1 MRYVSLANDRVM
13 INKLLSNCLDDD
25 LGLSSWCFVPDRK
38 EPPVDYYQMIED
50 KGGIIFE
57 DVEYEDE
64 KWILTRDKMIDGFRI
79 LDERNQEAFER
90 ISRNHG
96 EWGAEDADQWFQ
108 YSLFQT
114 IVYS

>member
-13 INKLLSNCLDDD
+13 INNLLETVLDSGYSNFWVKVSNRPKSVNL
-25 LGLSSWCFVPDRK
+25 
-38 EPPVDYYQMIED
+38 DYYSLIEKFD
-50 KGGIIFE
+50 AILLE
-57 DVEYEDE
+57 DSEDPE
-64 KWILTRDKMIDGFRI
+64 EVWTLSRDKMIDGFRI
-79 LDERNQEAFER
+79 LDERNREAFER

-96 EWGAEDADQWFQ
+96 EWDAEDADQWLQ